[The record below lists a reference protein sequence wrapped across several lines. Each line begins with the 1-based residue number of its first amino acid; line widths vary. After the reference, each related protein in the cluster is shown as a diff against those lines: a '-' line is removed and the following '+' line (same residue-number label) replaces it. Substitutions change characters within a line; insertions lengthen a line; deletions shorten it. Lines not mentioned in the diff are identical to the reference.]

1 MSNNSKFSITLD
13 QISKSYGPRI
23 VLKDIQLEFESSRIF
38 GLIGANGSG
47 KTTLLEILV
56 GLKSY
61 DSGSILFQLE
71 QNHTSIPKNLIG
83 FAGQVPVLWT
93 QLTCKEHAQLLGRF
107 YNLSK
112 EKSKSAMEDLFTKF
126 HLSSYQNERIENLS
140 GGLKQRLN
148 LALSLLHKPR
158 ILIWDEPTTGLDID
172 SKLLLRDLLVQYS
185 QESLGIIIL
194 SSHDLFELEN
204 LCNHLI
210 FLHQGKILAQGSFVE
225 LQKKMKEQYHFNQ
238 RNIHLEDIYKFLITT
253 TEK

>member
-1 MSNNSKFSITLD
+1 MSNNSKFFITLD
-13 QISKSYGPRI
+13 QISKSYSPRI
-23 VLKDIQLEFESSRIF
+23 VLNDINLEFKSSCIY

-61 DSGSILFQLE
+61 EKGSILFHID
-71 QNHTSIPKNLIG
+71 QNHIAIPKNQIG

-112 EKSKSAMEDLFTKF
+112 EKSMSEMEILFAKF
-126 HLSSYQNERIENLS
+126 HLTAYQNERIENLS

-172 SKLLLRDLLVQYS
+172 SKLLLRDLLVEYS

-210 FLHQGKILAQGSFVE
+210 FLNQGKILAQGSFVE
-225 LQKKMKEQYHFNQ
+225 LQKKMKDQSNLNKK
-238 RNIHLEDIYKFLITT
+238 NIHLEDIYKSLITT
-253 TEK
+253 TV